1 MPLCENPY
9 CALAPNI
16 LLLSQAISSR
26 RRLRPSTARAAVS
39 DAAEGPMN
47 EGNPALQENLVRMVR
62 LQIGQEKVKE
72 SAEVER
78 QKLQEIADQVITNK
92 WLPTCAHHS

>member
-1 MPLCENPY
+1 
-9 CALAPNI
+9 
-16 LLLSQAISSR
+16 
-26 RRLRPSTARAAVS
+26 
-39 DAAEGPMN
+39 MN

-72 SAEVER
+72 SAEIGR
-78 QKLQEIADQVITNK
+78 QKLQEIADQVNTNK